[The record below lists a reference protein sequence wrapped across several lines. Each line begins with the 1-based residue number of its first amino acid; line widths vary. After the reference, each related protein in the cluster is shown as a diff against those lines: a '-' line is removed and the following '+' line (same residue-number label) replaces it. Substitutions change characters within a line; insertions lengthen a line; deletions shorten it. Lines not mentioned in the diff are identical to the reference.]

1 MFLCGKAPNKLRVS
15 WRNFQFTVESNSG
28 LDLFYFNILLDWR
41 KKKEDLNYPE
51 IIKCETITDHDVV
64 SSVSR
69 ASGSFLAF
77 PLSCYYLVAVV
88 ITSVLFL
95 YDTDLGWI
103 NSRLCMWLNW
113 VKCRKEYALLDWFAW
128 PKVRFVNEWRQLTD
142 TSNEYLNLPF

>member
-1 MFLCGKAPNKLRVS
+1 MFLFGKAPNKLRVS

-28 LDLFYFNILLDWR
+28 LDLFYF
-41 KKKEDLNYPE
+41 KEDLNYPE

-77 PLSCYYLVAVV
+77 PLSCYYLVAVA

-103 NSRLCMWLNW
+103 NSRLCMWLN
-113 VKCRKEYALLDWFAW
+113 
-128 PKVRFVNEWRQLTD
+128 
-142 TSNEYLNLPF
+142 